1 LLVVEPDQHQQEQQD
16 DDKNDFR
23 ELFRVHKSV
32 AQSIETRTMSVN
44 ELFAAFVVLLLEPA
58 WQSSCEV

>member
-1 LLVVEPDQHQQEQQD
+1 
-16 DDKNDFR
+16 
-23 ELFRVHKSV
+23 
-32 AQSIETRTMSVN
+32 MSVN